1 MSHLSDSA
9 CVCCYHSLIV
19 KLCWVVCVLFAQTC
33 LPVGQALLVPALQ
46 VDLVDYGMN
55 SVSQGI
61 EAMASTRVVIRP
73 MDGSSGVTPQVMDVQ
88 PQSC

>member
-1 MSHLSDSA
+1 MA
-9 CVCCYHSLIV
+9 
-19 KLCWVVCVLFAQTC
+19 
-33 LPVGQALLVPALQ
+33 QALLVPALQ

-61 EAMASTRVVIRP
+61 EAMATTRVVIKP

-88 PQSC
+88 PLADTAQSC